1 MRIAM
6 MGHKRVPS
14 REGGIE
20 IVVEELGARM
30 AALGHQVTVYN
41 RTGHHVSGRHLD
53 TERRSC
59 YRGMRLRYVP
69 TIDRKG
75 FAALTSAF
83 FSALCCAFGPYDI
96 VHIHAEGPAIM
107 TWLPRLL
114 GKRVVVT
121 IHGLDHRR
129 AKWGRLGRT
138 SILLGER
145 CAVLF
150 ANEIIVLSQG
160 VQRYFQQ
167 QYRRTTELLYNGVTP
182 PCFRPPRLIREMFQL
197 EKDGYLLYLGRIVP
211 EKGLT
216 RLVDAFCRLTTDK
229 RLVIAGGASDSS
241 GYIAT
246 LEKAA
251 SRDPRI
257 LFTGFVQGELLEEL
271 YSNAYFYV
279 LPSDLEGMPL
289 SLLEAMSYGNC
300 CLTSDIEENTQVTGP
315 WGVTFRTGD
324 TDDLYAKLRM
334 LCEDPSQVERCRA
347 GASDYVLTRHSW
359 DEATRRTLAVYE
371 RAMQS

>member
-1 MRIAM
+1 MHIAM

-30 AALGHQVTVYN
+30 TALGHQVTVYN
-41 RTGHHVSGRHLD
+41 RAGHHVSGRHLD
-53 TERRSC
+53 EARRTS

-75 FAALTSAF
+75 FAALSSAF

-107 TWLPRLL
+107 TWLPRLM

-129 AKWGRLGRT
+129 AKWGRLGRL

-150 ANEIIVLSQG
+150 ANEIIVLSKG
-160 VQRYFQQ
+160 VQAYFQQ
-167 QYRRTTELLYNGVTP
+167 RYRRATELLQNGVNP
-182 PCFRPPRLIREMFQL
+182 PCLRPAQLIREQFQL
-197 EKDGYLLYLGRIVP
+197 EKNSYLLYLGRIVP

-216 RLVDAFCRLTTDK
+216 RLVDAFQRLSTGMK
-229 RLVIAGGASDSS
+229 LVIAGGASDS
-241 GYIAT
+241 GTYM
-246 LEKAA
+246 AA
-251 SRDPRI
+251 LQEQASPDRRI
-257 LFTGFVQGELLEEL
+257 VFTGFVQGELLEEL
-271 YSNAYFYV
+271 YSNAYAYI

-300 CLTSDIEENTQVTGP
+300 CLTSDIEENIQVTGP
-315 WGVTFRTGD
+315 WGLTFRAGD
-324 TDDLYAKLRM
+324 TEDLYAKLQQ
-334 LCEDPSQVERCRA
+334 LCEDPALVARCRA
-347 GASDYVLTRHSW
+347 GAADYVLARHSW
-359 DEATRRTLAVYE
+359 DEITQRTLDVYE